1 VVTDPHPQVQI
12 LLTTGSTK
20 VRISAWGRAIDLLL
34 TLPGHASYRPPMTV
48 KGCAASLTRRS
59 LIVILQSPFSPVL
72 PRTTGDREKILGRQH
87 LPARDPYP
95 IAAPPNRTVMPTVRG
110 FTDMPN

>member
-72 PRTTGDREKILGRQH
+72 PQ
-87 LPARDPYP
+87 A
-95 IAAPPNRTVMPTVRG
+95 NMQ
-110 FTDMPN
+110 